1 MANELTL
8 SASLGYLKNA
18 VTVAES
24 VSSLHATVTG
34 NGLNSLTAYSAPI
47 ADTAI
52 PLGSVTAPG
61 GWLFILNTDITN
73 FVTVKTAVAGTAF
86 AVLKPGEFC
95 LLRLATGITAPSMQ
109 ANTAPCVCKLAVFD
123 L

>member
-8 SASLGYLKNA
+8 SVSLGYLKNA
-18 VTVAES
+18 VTVAEA
-24 VSSLHATVTG
+24 VSALHATVTG

-47 ADTAI
+47 ADTEI
-52 PLGSVTAPG
+52 PLGSVTVAG
-61 GWLFILNTDITN
+61 GWVFIVNTDIAN
-73 FVTVKTAVAGTAF
+73 FVTIKAGVAGTAF

-95 LLRLATGITAPSMQ
+95 CLRLAPGITAPSAQ
-109 ANTAPCVCKLAVFD
+109 ADTAPCVLKFAIFD